1 MVRILIVDDHPLYR
15 EGLSATLARRV
26 PDAQVLGAA
35 NVAEGS
41 DVLAANPDVDLVLID
56 IHLPGLDGFAALDLY
71 RHAHPAVARVL
82 VSGHDLSEAD
92 LQRGMQAGASGFIPK
107 TLRTCSRM
115 RSATRRRAR
124 SSSVAGVG
132 ATS

>member
-1 MVRILIVDDHPLYR
+1 
-15 EGLSATLARRV
+15 
-26 PDAQVLGAA
+26 
-35 NVAEGS
+35 
-41 DVLAANPDVDLVLID
+41 VLID